1 MIFNSYEGKREEFKR
16 KEEDRYK
23 RFLGEGVIFK
33 DNSFEEFAKDPLRF
47 INGIKI

>member
-1 MIFNSYEGKREEFKR
+1 MIVVDESERKKEKGRKKERE
-16 KEEDRYK
+16 